1 MKKYSIL
8 AVLAVLLLSCGGKIK
23 LMVLLLLMK
32 CVNAA
37 KKVKGLAFAD
47 MEAKKIRME
56 CSKLQGENWGKIIRD
71 KEQEDA
77 FNKRLNECTD
87 EIIDAMS
94 K

>member
-37 KKVKGLAFAD
+37 KKVKGWLLQIWKQ
-47 MEAKKIRME
+47 KKLEWNVLNFKEKIGERLSEIR
-56 CSKLQGENWGKIIRD
+56 SKKMLSIKG
-71 KEQEDA
+71 
-77 FNKRLNECTD
+77 
-87 EIIDAMS
+87 
-94 K
+94 